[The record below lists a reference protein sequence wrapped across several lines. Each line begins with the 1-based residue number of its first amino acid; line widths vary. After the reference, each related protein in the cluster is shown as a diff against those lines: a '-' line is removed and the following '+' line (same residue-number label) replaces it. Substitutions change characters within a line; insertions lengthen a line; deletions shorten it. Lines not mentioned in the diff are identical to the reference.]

1 MQSAPA
7 GRIRWYGAGW
17 MLYILPALLVYIVF
31 MVFPVVNSM
40 RLSFYTGSGYQL
52 TNYVGFDN
60 FVKLFNGSEASIR
73 FLNAFKNT
81 WIFFAIHML
90 VQNSLGLL
98 FALLLSGRVF
108 RGRGIFRTIIFIP
121 ATLSPLVTGYVWQ
134 LILNPNWGA
143 LNKLLTGIGLGSL
156 ALPWLGN
163 TNTALPVVSLVS
175 SWQWVGLPT
184 MMFLAG
190 LDRISAELFEAA
202 EIDGATHWQLV
213 ARIKLPLILPIVG
226 IVSILTFVGNFNAF
240 DGIYA
245 LEGADGQPLYSTDVM
260 GTFFYRTGIAGQ
272 HPAGIPDMGLGA
284 AVATLTFIVLIA
296 GILVARRLT
305 QARDESLSGGRI
317 VRP

>member
-1 MQSAPA
+1 M
-7 GRIRWYGAGW
+7 
-17 MLYILPALLVYIVF
+17 
-31 MVFPVVNSM
+31 
-40 RLSFYTGSGYQL
+40 
-52 TNYVGFDN
+52 
-60 FVKLFNGSEASIR
+60 
-73 FLNAFKNT
+73 
-81 WIFFAIHML
+81 
-90 VQNSLGLL
+90 
-98 FALLLSGRVF
+98 
-108 RGRGIFRTIIFIP
+108 
-121 ATLSPLVTGYVWQ
+121 WQ

-143 LNKLLTGIGLGSL
+143 LNKLSSRESDWD
-156 ALPWLGN
+156 PWRCHGWAIR
-163 TNTALPVVSLVS
+163 NTALPVVSLVS

-213 ARIKLPLILPIVG
+213 SRIKLPLILPIIG

-284 AVATLTFIVLIA
+284 AVATLTFIVLFA